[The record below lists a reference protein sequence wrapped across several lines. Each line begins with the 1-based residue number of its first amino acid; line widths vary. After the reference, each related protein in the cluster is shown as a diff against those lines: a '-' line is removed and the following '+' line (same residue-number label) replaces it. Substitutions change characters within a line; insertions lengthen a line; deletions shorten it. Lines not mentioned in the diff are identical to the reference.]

1 MNFFDLKIHGAIFE
15 RRGYGRGY
23 YDSVLSAGM
32 DAVGIIFRGQ
42 LVDRIDADPWDVKL
56 SRVITG

>member
-1 MNFFDLKIHGAIFE
+1 MMIVPALAIDCE
-15 RRGYGRGY
+15 GNRVGYGRGY